1 MSLHDA
7 DILEDATTGGYLTLP
22 GGRRATHKMGHRFP
36 KRESSFLLYGNIDTH
51 PSLSQS
57 LDSGPSPC
65 D

>member
-7 DILEDATTGGYLTLP
+7 EILEDATTGGCLTLP
-22 GGRRATHKMGHRFP
+22 GGRRATQTMGPRFP
-36 KRESSFLLYGNIDTH
+36 KRESSFLLYGVIGTH
-51 PSLSQS
+51 PALSQS